1 MNPRQSEAVFLD
13 DELLFGAGLTDFEGV
28 VEISVNSPPVAVLS
42 LIQEANGDVATVA
55 VETQRLAQNGG
66 QNAGT
71 FHLFPMYVAGKFD
84 DGSERDGGFL
94 ATNVDGRPTTCTV
107 ELIGMPNTIFD
118 DEGEGGLL
126 LAIQGSAAFVGTVAD
141 RDPPGVEIGYAT
153 MTCDHAVTGIALRLF
168 FPPGGPPAERLAT
181 INPAAR
187 SSVANIPLVIDDELV
202 RTVVVAIV
210 NDNSVAADFDVTV
223 FDISDALVGTTRVK
237 IPAKTQ
243 LVRDIADLIS
253 ELLPVSE
260 ELLFGS
266 IRISSVDT
274 ATRFYALGMFREGTE
289 FAVFP
294 ATQLAP

>member
-1 MNPRQSEAVFLD
+1 
-13 DELLFGAGLTDFEGV
+13 
-28 VEISVNSPPVAVLS
+28 
-42 LIQEANGDVATVA
+42 
-55 VETQRLAQNGG
+55 
-66 QNAGT
+66 
-71 FHLFPMYVAGKFD
+71 
-84 DGSERDGGFL
+84 
-94 ATNVDGRPTTCTV
+94 
-107 ELIGMPNTIFD
+107 MPNTIFD

-223 FDISDALVGTTRVK
+223 FDISDALVGTTMVK

-260 ELLFGS
+260 ELFFGS